1 MLNLK
6 YKICLTMFAVAL
18 LVAAVTLNSY
28 NIAPVNT
35 KTVSVNTTKTT
46 VSTTSIKKTNTE
58 NEKKEEIMKGLWVT
72 YMELDMS
79 DTDRSYSAFK
89 NKFDTI
95 VSDAIK
101 CGFNALIVQVRPF
114 SDALYYSKYY
124 PHSHIL
130 SGTQGKDPEYDALNY
145 MCQKCHENGLQ
156 IHAWVNPFRIS
167 TNNTPSKLSDDN
179 PYVKDNS
186 IGVKT
191 DTGIYINPAIK
202 KARELIENG
211 VKEIVENYDV
221 DGIQFD
227 DYFYPTKDK
236 SFDSEEYNSYLKA
249 QNGDAMKL
257 SRWRKDNVNKLIKE
271 TYKAVHSSKDNVMF
285 GISPQGNIK
294 NNNEIY
300 ADVKTWCS
308 QKGYIDYICP
318 QLYYSLDNPALAY
331 EDAIDSWKKIKKNND
346 LVIYSGL
353 AGYKAGTDN
362 DEGTWEDF
370 DDILQKEYKIAI
382 NKKYNGIMLYSYNSL
397 KESCAKKEIKNL
409 VKELN

>member
-1 MLNLK
+1 MFNLK
-6 YKICLTMFAVAL
+6 YKICLSIFAVAML
-18 LVAAVTLNSY
+18 IAAVTLNSY
-28 NIAPVNT
+28 KITPADTKSVAVNKVAETTTVTIT
-35 KTVSVNTTKTT
+35 KTVSNQN
-46 VSTTSIKKTNTE
+46 KKN
-58 NEKKEEIMKGLWVT
+58 NEIMKGLWVT

-79 DTDRSYSAFK
+79 DTDRSYSSFK
-89 NKFDTI
+89 SKFDTI
-95 VSDAIK
+95 ISDAIK
-101 CGFNALIVQVRPF
+101 CGFNTLIVQVRPF

-130 SGTQGKDPEYDALNY
+130 SGTQGKDPEYDALKY
-145 MCQKCHENGLQ
+145 MCQKCHENNLQ

-191 DTGIYINPAIK
+191 DTGIFINPAIK
-202 KARELIENG
+202 KARELIVNG
-211 VKEIVENYDV
+211 VKEIVDNYDV

-249 QNGDAMKL
+249 QNGNVMKL

-271 TYKAVHSSKDNVMF
+271 TYKAVHSSKDNIMF

-294 NNNEIY
+294 NNDEIY

-331 EDAIDSWKKIKKNND
+331 EDAIDSWKKIKKNKD
-346 LVIYSGL
+346 LIMYSGL

-397 KESCAKKEIKNL
+397 KETCAKKEIKNL
-409 VKELN
+409 VKVLD

>member
-1 MLNLK
+1 MK
-6 YKICLTMFAVAL
+6 YKICLSIFAVAML
-18 LVAAVTLNSY
+18 IAAVTLNSY
-28 NIAPVNT
+28 KITPADTKSVAVNKVAETTTVTIT
-35 KTVSVNTTKTT
+35 KTVSNQN
-46 VSTTSIKKTNTE
+46 KKN
-58 NEKKEEIMKGLWVT
+58 NEIMKGLWVT

-79 DTDRSYSAFK
+79 DTDRSYSSFK
-89 NKFDTI
+89 SKFDTI
-95 VSDAIK
+95 ISDAIK
-101 CGFNALIVQVRPF
+101 CGFNTLIVQVRPF

-130 SGTQGKDPEYDALNY
+130 SGTQGKDPEYDALKY
-145 MCQKCHENGLQ
+145 MCQKCHENNLQ

-191 DTGIYINPAIK
+191 DTGIFINPAIK
-202 KARELIENG
+202 KARELIVNG
-211 VKEIVENYDV
+211 VKEIVDNYDV

-249 QNGDAMKL
+249 QNGNVMKL

-271 TYKAVHSSKDNVMF
+271 TYKAVHSSKDNIMF

-294 NNNEIY
+294 NNDEIY

-331 EDAIDSWKKIKKNND
+331 EDAIDSWKKIKKNKD
-346 LVIYSGL
+346 LIMYSGL

-397 KESCAKKEIKNL
+397 KETCAKKEIKNL
-409 VKELN
+409 VKVLD

>member
-1 MLNLK
+1 MK
-6 YKICLTMFAVAL
+6 YKICLSMFAVAML
-18 LVAAVTLNSY
+18 IAAVTLNSY
-28 NIAPVNT
+28 KITPADTKSVAVNKVAETTTVTTT
-35 KTVSVNTTKTT
+35 KTVSNQN
-46 VSTTSIKKTNTE
+46 KKDN
-58 NEKKEEIMKGLWVT
+58 EIMKGLWVT

-130 SGTQGKDPEYDALNY
+130 SGTQGKDPEYDALYY

-211 VKEIVENYDV
+211 VKEIIENYDV

-249 QNGDAMKL
+249 QNGDVMKL

-294 NNNEIY
+294 NNDEIY

-409 VKELN
+409 VKELS

>member
-1 MLNLK
+1 MFNLK
-6 YKICLTMFAVAL
+6 YKICLSMFAVAML
-18 LVAAVTLNSY
+18 IAAVTLNSY
-28 NIAPVNT
+28 KITPTDTKSVAVNKVSETTTVTTT
-35 KTVSVNTTKTT
+35 KTVSNQN
-46 VSTTSIKKTNTE
+46 KKN
-58 NEKKEEIMKGLWVT
+58 NEIMKGLWVT

-79 DTDRSYSAFK
+79 DTDRSYSDFK
-89 NKFDTI
+89 SKFDTI
-95 VSDAIK
+95 VSDALK

-130 SGTQGKDPEYDALNY
+130 SGTQGKDPEYDALKY
-145 MCQKCHENGLQ
+145 MCQKCHENNLQ

-191 DTGIYINPAIK
+191 NTGIFINPAIK
-202 KARELIENG
+202 KARELIVNG

-236 SFDSEEYNSYLKA
+236 SFDNEEYNSYLKA

-257 SRWRKDNVNKLIKE
+257 SRWRKDNVNKLVKE

-294 NNNEIY
+294 NNDEIY

-331 EDAIDSWKKIKKNND
+331 EDAIDSWYKIKKNKD

-362 DEGTWEDF
+362 DQGTWEDF

-397 KESCAKKEIKNL
+397 KETCAKKEIKNL
-409 VKELN
+409 VKSLE

>member
-1 MLNLK
+1 MK
-6 YKICLTMFAVAL
+6 YKICLSMFAVAML
-18 LVAAVTLNSY
+18 IAAVTLNSY
-28 NIAPVNT
+28 KITPTDTKSVAVNKVSETTTVTTT
-35 KTVSVNTTKTT
+35 KTVSNQN
-46 VSTTSIKKTNTE
+46 KKN
-58 NEKKEEIMKGLWVT
+58 NEIMKGLWVT

-79 DTDRSYSAFK
+79 DTDRSYSDFK
-89 NKFDTI
+89 SKFDTI

-130 SGTQGKDPEYDALNY
+130 SGTQGKDPEYDALKY
-145 MCQKCHENGLQ
+145 MCQKCHESGLK

-191 DTGIYINPAIK
+191 NTGIFINPAIK
-202 KARELIENG
+202 KARELIVNG

-236 SFDSEEYNSYLKA
+236 SFDNEEYNSYLKA

-294 NNNEIY
+294 NNDEIY

-331 EDAIDSWKKIKKNND
+331 EDAIDSWYKIKKNKD

-362 DEGTWEDF
+362 DQGTWEDF

-397 KESCAKKEIKNL
+397 KETCAKKEIKNL
-409 VKELN
+409 VKSLE

>member
-1 MLNLK
+1 MK
-6 YKICLTMFAVAL
+6 YKICLSMFAVAML
-18 LVAAVTLNSY
+18 IAAVTLNSY
-28 NIAPVNT
+28 KITPADTKSVAVNKVAETTTLTTT
-35 KTVSVNTTKTT
+35 KTVNNQN
-46 VSTTSIKKTNTE
+46 KKDY
-58 NEKKEEIMKGLWVT
+58 EIMKGLWVT

-130 SGTQGKDPEYDALNY
+130 SGTQGKDPEYDALKY

-179 PYVKDNS
+179 PYVKDSS

-202 KARELIENG
+202 KARELIVNG

-257 SRWRKDNVNKLIKE
+257 SRWRKDNVNKLVKE

-294 NNNEIY
+294 NNDEIY

-331 EDAIDSWKKIKKNND
+331 EDAIDSWNKIKKNKD

-362 DEGTWEDF
+362 DQGTWEDF
-370 DDILQKEYKIAI
+370 DDILQKEYKISI

-397 KESCAKKEIKNL
+397 KETCAKKEIKNL
-409 VKELN
+409 VKVLD